1 MDFSTLCHKLQI
13 QSKDVR
19 TVKYIFG
26 KIQDT
31 LKIMTLEL
39 SHAIGMLRVQ
49 LKLVALHKEI
59 VHQDIVSQI
68 TKLIVAE
75 LGIFWKGRDPV
86 AHDLTLSCWMI

>member
-1 MDFSTLCHKLQI
+1 M
-13 QSKDVR
+13 
-19 TVKYIFG
+19 
-26 KIQDT
+26 
-31 LKIMTLEL
+31 M
-39 SHAIGMLRVQ
+39 RVQ